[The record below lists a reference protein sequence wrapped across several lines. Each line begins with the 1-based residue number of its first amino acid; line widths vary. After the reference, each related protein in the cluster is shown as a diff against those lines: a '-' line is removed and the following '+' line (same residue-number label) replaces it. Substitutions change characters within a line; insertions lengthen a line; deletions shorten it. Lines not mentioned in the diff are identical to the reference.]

1 MRRSNIS
8 VLKFKKS
15 ITGFSSTLCLTECT
29 LLCNH
34 AEAMEPTQVG
44 IYNVESNFNDFFFFG
59 NTYVNVNHSENQLN
73 HVKTVNISKGT
84 L

>member
-1 MRRSNIS
+1 MRSSNITA
-8 VLKFKKS
+8 LKFKKS
-15 ITGFSSTLCLTECT
+15 ITVFPSTLCLIECP
-29 LLCNH
+29 LHVYH

-44 IYNVESNFNDFFFFG
+44 KTMSLAILMIFFG

-73 HVKTVNISKGT
+73 HVKTTNIIKGT

>member
-1 MRRSNIS
+1 M
-8 VLKFKKS
+8 KFKKS
-15 ITGFSSTLCLTECT
+15 ITGFPSTLCLADFS
-29 LLCNH
+29 LHVYH

-44 IYNVESNFNDFFFFG
+44 INNVVSNFNNFFFG